1 MFLAILFLILAA
13 LASTLFPE
21 WSWATVLAVSF
32 ACVAFI
38 KARTIDYTGIDSLI
52 LGGISLI
59 LSLISWLIYFIIF

>member
-1 MFLAILFLILAA
+1 MIITIGWWVIPLLI
-13 LASTLFPE
+13 TI
-21 WSWATVLAVSF
+21 VSF
-32 ACVAFI
+32 TCVAFI